1 KVIHALWGELQERH
15 AQGVYC
21 MLRKGLQNALLV
33 RLARPLNGGRMSKNK
48 VNKIFQVL
56 IRSCFVLHS
65 RGGHADDVEHDGG
78 FPCQRGPDMVA
89 GAVTTAAAAVGN
101 GSSGAGG
108 NHNNNGSGSR
118 YGDSRAASPGA
129 TGGGNSGGETAA
141 GPSRQPFSLD
151 TEMDWTATGEL
162 VPRRHL
168 TLTPSASVAA
178 AAAEWEGCYAW
189 ARSKA
194 AAVTP
199 DDKRACAGSGGGA
212 GSGES
217 DLSLTPEE
225 ARVFSRTGILPCAA
239 SSPPVRPSF
248 RAAVTTAAAAA
259 ATAAAGGGGGG
270 GGGAAYNFPSPSADR
285 YIHRRLSLSPAS
297 AKRDLRRSVSSED
310 LLAGLR
316 IRMDDLDV
324 GGEQDGP
331 DFPFGP
337 EGEEAMDSHGG
348 RSAPGGH
355 LGVGLMFDDTPRD
368 CMTRATATAPSSARG
383 TTACEGS
390 NSIGSG
396 GQGHP
401 TSGGG
406 GGGGGVGGFE
416 QEEDESSAGAVCEL
430 REDVGSVEEII
441 LTHNAFIRKVASEAG
456 IRRLPAG
463 EWAAFFGYDQPVSA
477 ELEAARSRPAP
488 PLPPPQADPLGYM
501 NKDQLNKFRTAWCT
515 RSHPHVEEFCEH
527 GHEEENHGWLRRDP
541 SKHPYLPRLCERI
554 ILPGPGGEYLDDCT
568 RGRSCPNAHSLEE
581 IQYHHQS
588 YKTQVCPHG
597 SKCRSKAFCPHA
609 HILGSDNDI
618 ASAAAAAAAGAAAG
632 GGSAAKRP
640 SSALRRSSSSSCS
653 ASPRPCSVDAAAA
666 GDGYGRG
673 GSGGVGGGRVAEEGW
688 QTVARRGRRA
698 PSPAES
704 EIRVGG

>member
-1 KVIHALWGELQERH
+1 ENLPAAVAAKQKQSLTFEPYSEEVIHALWEELQERH

-65 RGGHADDVEHDGG
+65 RGGHGDDVEHDGG
-78 FPCQRGPDMVA
+78 FPCQRGP
-89 GAVTTAAAAVGN
+89 GASTTATAAA
-101 GSSGAGG
+101 GG
-108 NHNNNGSGSR
+108 NNNGSGCR
-118 YGDSRAASPGA
+118 YGSPRDASPGA
-129 TGGGNSGGETAA
+129 SGGGGGGDSGEETAA
-141 GPSRQPFSLD
+141 GPSQQPFSLD

-168 TLTPSASVAA
+168 TLNPSASVAA

-194 AAVTP
+194 AAATP
-199 DDKRACAGSGGGA
+199 DEKRACAASAASGGGGGGGGGG
-212 GSGES
+212 GSGDS

-225 ARVFSRTGILPCAA
+225 ARVFSRTGILPCSA

-259 ATAAAGGGGGG
+259 AAAAASGGG

-285 YIHRRLSLSPAS
+285 DILRRLSLSPAS

-324 GGEQDGP
+324 GGEQDGT

-337 EGEEAMDSHGG
+337 EGEEVMMAGDSQGG

-355 LGVGLMFDDTPRD
+355 MGVGLMFDDTPRD
-368 CMTRATATAPSSARG
+368 GMTRASTAAPSSARR

-390 NSIGSG
+390 SSIGSG
-396 GQGHP
+396 GQGYP
-401 TSGGG
+401 ASGGG
-406 GGGGGVGGFE
+406 GRGVGGFE

-430 REDVGSVEEII
+430 REDVGSVEEVI

-501 NKDQLNKFRTAWCT
+501 NKDQLNKFRTAW
-515 RSHPHVEEFCEH
+515 
-527 GHEEENHGWLRRDP
+527 
-541 SKHPYLPRLCERI
+541 
-554 ILPGPGGEYLDDCT
+554 
-568 RGRSCPNAHSLEE
+568 
-581 IQYHHQS
+581 
-588 YKTQVCPHG
+588 
-597 SKCRSKAFCPHA
+597 
-609 HILGSDNDI
+609 
-618 ASAAAAAAAGAAAG
+618 
-632 GGSAAKRP
+632 
-640 SSALRRSSSSSCS
+640 
-653 ASPRPCSVDAAAA
+653 
-666 GDGYGRG
+666 
-673 GSGGVGGGRVAEEGW
+673 
-688 QTVARRGRRA
+688 
-698 PSPAES
+698 
-704 EIRVGG
+704 